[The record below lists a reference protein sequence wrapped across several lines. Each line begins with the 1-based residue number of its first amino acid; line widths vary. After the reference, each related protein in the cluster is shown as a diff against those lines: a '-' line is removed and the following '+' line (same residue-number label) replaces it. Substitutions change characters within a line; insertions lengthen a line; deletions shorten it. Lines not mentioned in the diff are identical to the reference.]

1 MQTWDAD
8 LLARVDIRLGE
19 RKSNTIY
26 SAELVKHGFVL
37 CCPLAVDRLPFLDGK
52 LVDGR
57 GDAVVFTSANEV
69 LGKVA
74 TRNIPVCTHLLEIA
88 EVANHRV
95 VRLGHDGEVGV
106 AEFVGPFVV
115 GVRED
120 EGRYV
125 A

>member
-1 MQTWDAD
+1 M
-8 LLARVDIRLGE
+8 
-19 RKSNTIY
+19 
-26 SAELVKHGFVL
+26 
-37 CCPLAVDRLPFLDGK
+37 
-52 LVDGR
+52 
-57 GDAVVFTSANEV
+57 FTSADKV
-69 LGKVA
+69 LGKVT